1 MELYQL
7 HKIVQKYGD
16 HIVLDIPELSLISGQ
31 IHGLLGANGAG
42 KSTLLR
48 LLAFLEAPLE
58 GRLQFQ
64 GQVVKPDVNQL
75 RLRREVCMVMQSP
88 LMFAASVNENVAYG
102 LKVRGIPGREIKRR
116 VAEALD
122 IVDLAGYGDR
132 HGTKLS
138 GGEMQRVAL
147 ARAIVVRPRVLLL
160 DEPTANLDPGSVAQ
174 IERLVRRIHEERGVT
189 MVLVTHNFFQAK
201 RLTQQVIFLHQGQ
214 LIEQAETTTFFAQPN
229 QELTRD
235 FVSGNLI
242 Y

>member
-1 MELYQL
+1 
-7 HKIVQKYGD
+7 
-16 HIVLDIPELSLISGQ
+16 
-31 IHGLLGANGAG
+31 
-42 KSTLLR
+42 
-48 LLAFLEAPLE
+48 
-58 GRLQFQ
+58 
-64 GQVVKPDVNQL
+64 
-75 RLRREVCMVMQSP
+75 MVMQSP

-214 LIEQAETTTFFAQPN
+214 LIEQAETTTFFAQPK